1 MGRRNLGERRLL
13 RACAREE
20 ARAAAKESVAN
31 AARVQTQIE
40 WMQHV
45 LDHSEDVLV
54 ERHEQETKKKAEL
67 DRENRRG
74 KMVEVLRA
82 DSEECFRRLAAHEA
96 SRPGKERLAR
106 NRQQQQEEEER
117 KIGQQTVLNEKVKQL
132 QASKSQVWLRDGGE
146 PFYSQRGSGAPP
158 GSACAVSK
166 EGKHRMSCADKGAM
180 HQAFESESSNAKTLQ
195 ELETMSSLRCSW
207 NEMID
212 RKNAAKEQDRVEK
225 LLLRKAAEQHAR
237 ALSEEKRQDF
247 VKKRTQQRLMKEAYD
262 AQIAEKVR
270 ACRIDPFCI

>member
-1 MGRRNLGERRLL
+1 
-13 RACAREE
+13 
-20 ARAAAKESVAN
+20 
-31 AARVQTQIE
+31 
-40 WMQHV
+40 
-45 LDHSEDVLV
+45 
-54 ERHEQETKKKAEL
+54 
-67 DRENRRG
+67 
-74 KMVEVLRA
+74 MVEVLRA

-132 QASKSQVWLRDGGE
+132 QASKSQVWLRDG
-146 PFYSQRGSGAPP
+146 
-158 GSACAVSK
+158 
-166 EGKHRMSCADKGAM
+166 DKGAM

-262 AQIAEKVR
+262 AQIAEK
-270 ACRIDPFCI
+270 